1 MADES
6 YILFRAPDSAVGAD
20 GVACLKDVC
29 MIIKEIKLTNLLI

>member
-6 YILFRAPDSAVGAD
+6 YILFRARDSAVGA